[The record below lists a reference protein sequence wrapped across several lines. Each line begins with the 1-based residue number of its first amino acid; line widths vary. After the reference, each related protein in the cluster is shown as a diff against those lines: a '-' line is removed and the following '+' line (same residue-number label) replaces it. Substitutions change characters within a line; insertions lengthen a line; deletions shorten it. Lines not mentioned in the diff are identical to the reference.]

1 MSESQKDKVMKGQE
15 NQDDY
20 SKMHL
25 YDMDI
30 PDLPD
35 ITSGE
40 PERRGEVQ
48 YDTNKWDDIMN
59 QEDKEEQ
66 DAIEAEIK
74 RRE

>member
-1 MSESQKDKVMKGQE
+1 
-15 NQDDY
+15 
-20 SKMHL
+20 
-25 YDMDI
+25 MDI

-59 QEDKEEQ
+59 EEDKEEQ